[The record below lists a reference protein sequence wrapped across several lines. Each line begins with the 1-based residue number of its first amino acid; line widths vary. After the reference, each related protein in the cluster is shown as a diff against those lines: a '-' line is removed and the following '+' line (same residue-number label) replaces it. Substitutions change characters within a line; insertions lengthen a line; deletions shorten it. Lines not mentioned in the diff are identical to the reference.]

1 MSNDIILYFAAPK
14 VIGDSAR
21 KRLRNQQK
29 AEKNSKLFKL
39 FYEIISMLNI
49 LSFYIVLI

>member
-1 MSNDIILYFAAPK
+1 MSNDIMLYFAAPK

-29 AEKNSKLFKL
+29 AAMR
-39 FYEIISMLNI
+39 INI
-49 LSFYIVLI
+49 